1 MTVFSLLLC
10 SLLII
15 WLTYALLPESRK
27 EWVLI
32 PLGLTFTLVA
42 TGIVIFEAFT
52 AWILLSAITQRPVEC
67 AIWIIVL
74 HLIVAIA
81 IWRSSR

>member
-10 SLLII
+10 SLFII

-52 AWILLSAITQRPVEC
+52 AWILLSAITQRPVES